1 MPPYIGVATNTLGPT
16 RSGLGFCR
24 APASDSD
31 SESTT
36 GPLYAVDGRSNG
48 WKAPAQDAAACV
60 AIYRPYVEDTTIS
73 WEIEVPTVDEMAAR
87 IAGLRASHEWLVLER
102 DDEIVGFA
110 YAQPLKR
117 LAALRWSAETGICAG
132 NGFHPSF
139 GFEHV
144 GLYRRVERNPCS
156 RHNVAWMQ
164 LELLDGA
171 DRDAAP
177 RPIT

>member
-1 MPPYIGVATNTLGPT
+1 MRGDLPPPT
-16 RSGLGFCR
+16 SRTRQSVGKSKSRRWTRWLPVF
-24 APASDSD
+24 
-31 SESTT
+31 
-36 GPLYAVDGRSNG
+36 
-48 WKAPAQDAAACV
+48 
-60 AIYRPYVEDTTIS
+60 
-73 WEIEVPTVDEMAAR
+73 
-87 IAGLRASHEWLVLER
+87 AGLRASHEWLVLER